1 MDNEKVNE
9 NTNQVAKMKVK
20 ILNETWDEK
29 SEEFTAR
36 INNFIKNKK
45 VIDIKYS
52 TYADEDGYL
61 YQYVL
66 IMYEEN

>member
-1 MDNEKVNE
+1 
-9 NTNQVAKMKVK
+9 MKVK
-20 ILNETWDEK
+20 TLNETWDEK